1 MRRDQ
6 VVNWPILLLILAIL
20 ADVRRAS
27 AQSPRPRSDPSVPP
41 VRTGGRP
48 GAPWVAA
55 RRDVLHRVGVPDWA
69 QDAVLAHWARET
81 GLGRAEWNYNPGN
94 IRAIGWR
101 GPRVWLRGRDGTLD
115 YRAYASIEE
124 GARDYWRLLNTPR
137 YRGALDLLRAGRPVD
152 WYAAILRAGYSAQSD
167 QALREFAALLRRI
180 TNVR

>member
-1 MRRDQ
+1 MSM
-6 VVNWPILLLILAIL
+6 VPVIVLLLLLTLAGQPGQPGHSPRAVERRNTGGGGGDAWIRARRRVL
-20 ADVRRAS
+20 ADI
-27 AQSPRPRSDPSVPP
+27 
-41 VRTGGRP
+41 
-48 GAPWVAA
+48 
-55 RRDVLHRVGVPDWA
+55 GVPEWA
-69 QDAVLAHWARET
+69 RDAILAHWARET

-94 IRAIGWR
+94 IRAIGW
-101 GPRVWLRGRDGTLD
+101 GGARVWLRGRDGTLD

-124 GARDYWRLLNTPR
+124 GARDYWRLMNTPR